1 VCPHCPG
8 ALAMLSG
15 HSEEAEGGGKNGDG
29 EYRQVLIRAF
39 PVRDERQEI
48 TGFIEI
54 VTDISGQKDMEEALQ
69 RIKSIETI
77 GQLAGGLAHDFN
89 NLLTAIIGSLD
100 LVLRRAPAEDPNRRY
115 LEGAL
120 DAAQRGAKLT
130 SRLLAF
136 SRTQKLGVEPV
147 DIAATLDGMSELLD
161 QSLGPG
167 VAIRVQVAP
176 EARWVSTDRN
186 QLELALLNLAVNARD
201 AMPEGG
207 RLTFTGAL
215 VDHRRAGKATP
226 RVVLAVSDT
235 GQGMTSEVLHQAF
248 DPFFTT
254 KAVSKGTGLGLAQV
268 YAFARQCGGEVKIHS
283 EVGKGTRVEL
293 ILPAASEVASAPAI
307 AAPEPVLADGRR
319 ILVLDDDE
327 SVRQVLVEN
336 LRARGYVVFQAANGE
351 DALNALADIDPD
363 LFVLDF
369 LMPGLNGAEVA
380 RRARQM
386 RPHQKLL
393 VVSGHLDSVALEGA
407 IEGVAILQ
415 KPFDG
420 PTLAL
425 RVAEVLKGTG
435 A

>member
-1 VCPHCPG
+1 
-8 ALAMLSG
+8 M
-15 HSEEAEGGGKNGDG
+15 
-29 EYRQVLIRAF
+29 
-39 PVRDERQEI
+39 
-48 TGFIEI
+48 
-54 VTDISGQKDMEEALQ
+54 
-69 RIKSIETI
+69 
-77 GQLAGGLAHDFN
+77 
-89 NLLTAIIGSLD
+89 
-100 LVLRRAPAEDPNRRY
+100 
-115 LEGAL
+115 
-120 DAAQRGAKLT
+120 
-130 SRLLAF
+130 
-136 SRTQKLGVEPV
+136 
-147 DIAATLDGMSELLD
+147 
-161 QSLGPG
+161 
-167 VAIRVQVAP
+167 
-176 EARWVSTDRN
+176 
-186 QLELALLNLAVNARD
+186 
-201 AMPEGG
+201 
-207 RLTFTGAL
+207 
-215 VDHRRAGKATP
+215 
-226 RVVLAVSDT
+226 
-235 GQGMTSEVLHQAF
+235 
-248 DPFFTT
+248 
-254 KAVSKGTGLGLAQV
+254 
-268 YAFARQCGGEVKIHS
+268 KIHS

-293 ILPAASEVASAPAI
+293 ILPAASEVTSAPAI

-425 RVAEVLKGTG
+425 R
-435 A
+435 